1 MNKRIKPELLAPAG
15 DLTMLR
21 TAIKCGADAVYFGVE
36 KMNLRALAKNF
47 TSDNLK
53 DIVDECHESNVKAH
67 LTLNSIVFEGELK
80 AVDEILQEALK
91 AKVDMIICWDNA
103 VIQKCR
109 EYGMPFCISTQASVS
124 NSSAAMFYK
133 SIGAKRIVLAR
144 ECSLEMIKEIKL
156 KADIEIE
163 TFVHGAMCIAV
174 SGRCFLSHHLFG
186 RSANKGECLQ
196 PCRREYSVY
205 DNEEENKSLLI
216 GADYILSPKDL
227 CMVEFIDELI
237 EAGVDSFKIE
247 GRKRSPEYIQKVV
260 SSYRQAIDFYYEG
273 KLTPEVKKE
282 FVNEL
287 EKVYNRGFSAGF
299 YFDVPGAE
307 EYTQI
312 YGSRAKTQKQ
322 FIGKVLNYYKK
333 SKVAHIRLDAGD
345 LKSGDSIYIIGE
357 TTGVVE
363 LDINTFFKDEK
374 PSDSAIQGDKIT
386 LNCEE
391 LVRERDQ
398 VYKIVKLRK

>member
-1 MNKRIKPELLAPAG
+1 MNKINKPELLAPAG

-21 TAIKCGADAVYFGVE
+21 TAIKCGADAVYFGVD
-36 KMNLRALAKNF
+36 KMNLRALARNF
-47 TSDNLK
+47 KSADLK
-53 DIVDECHESNVKAH
+53 DIVNECHAGNVKAH
-67 LTLNSIVFEGELK
+67 LTVNSIVFEEELG
-80 AVDEILQEALK
+80 AVDNLLQQASS
-91 AKVDMIICWDNA
+91 ANVDMIICWDNA

-109 EYGMPFCISTQASVS
+109 EYGLPFCISTQASVS

-133 SIGAKRIVLAR
+133 SMGAQRIVLAR
-144 ECSLEMIKEIKL
+144 ECSLEMIKEIKI

-205 DNEEENKSLLI
+205 DNEEENKSLLV

-227 CMVEFIDELI
+227 CMIEFIDELI

-260 SSYRQAIDFYYEG
+260 SSYRRAIDSYFEG
-273 KLTPEVKKE
+273 KLTTDVKKE
-282 FVNEL
+282 LVEEL

-307 EYTQI
+307 EYAQI

-322 FIGKVLNYYKK
+322 FLGKVLNYYKK
-333 SKVAHIRLDAGD
+333 SKIVHIRLDAGD

-363 LDINTFFKDEK
+363 IKVDTFFKEEL
-374 PSDSAIQGDKIT
+374 PANSAQQGDKIT
-386 LNCEE
+386 FNCDE

-398 VYKIVKLRK
+398 VYKIVKLKK

>member
-1 MNKRIKPELLAPAG
+1 
-15 DLTMLR
+15 MLR
-21 TAIKCGADAVYFGVE
+21 TAIKCGADAVYFGVD
-36 KMNLRALAKNF
+36 KMNLRALARNF
-47 TSDNLK
+47 NSADLK
-53 DIVDECHESNVKAH
+53 EIVAECHADNVKAH
-67 LTLNSIVFEGELK
+67 LTVNSIVFEEELN
-80 AVDEILQEALK
+80 AVDDLLQQAVA

-109 EYGMPFCISTQASVS
+109 ENGLPFCISTQASVS
-124 NSSAAMFYK
+124 NSSAALFYK
-133 SIGAKRIVLAR
+133 NMGAQRIVLAR
-144 ECSLEMIKEIKL
+144 ECSLEMIKEIKA
-156 KADIEIE
+156 KAGIEIE

-205 DNEEENKSLLI
+205 DNEEENKSLLV
-216 GADYILSPKDL
+216 GSDYILSPKDL
-227 CMVEFIDELI
+227 CMIEFIDELI

-260 SSYRQAIDFYYEG
+260 SSYRRAIDLYFEG
-273 KLTPEVKKE
+273 KLTADVKKE
-282 FVNEL
+282 LVDEL

-307 EYTQI
+307 EYAQI

-322 FIGKVLNYYKK
+322 FLGKVLNYYKK
-333 SKVAHIRLDAGD
+333 NKIAHIRLDAGD
-345 LKSGDSIYIIGE
+345 LIAGDSIYIIGE

-363 LDINTFFKDEK
+363 IKIDKFYKDEQ
-374 PSDSAIQGDKIT
+374 PAASAQQGDKIT
-386 LNCEE
+386 LNCDE